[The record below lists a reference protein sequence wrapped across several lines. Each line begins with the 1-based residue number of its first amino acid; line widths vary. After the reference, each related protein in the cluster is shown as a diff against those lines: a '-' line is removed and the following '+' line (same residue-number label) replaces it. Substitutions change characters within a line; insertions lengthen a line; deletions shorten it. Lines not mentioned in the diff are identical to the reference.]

1 MPKVIKRKK
10 EMLDLVEDFLEYCRY
25 KNLSTKTIKSYNQT
39 LFLFVRYLEEEKDIT
54 DIDKINKE
62 IVQEYIA
69 FTKDRGKYSFV
80 ASKDGMIKA
89 NIDKRS
95 DIGEELS
102 DSTLNNYLRN
112 IKVFFNWLEEN
123 HIIKNN
129 TVSKCKF
136 LRTERKSKDQLTDE
150 EFNKLIKS
158 MDITK
163 FHEYRDFIICNLIM
177 DTGMR
182 LSETLHLTINDVD
195 FARRTILIPADI
207 TKGRKDRAVFY
218 SQTMAKLLHRWII
231 FKDIYQETDLLFPT
245 HRTNTILSVSNFERN
260 FRVYLKRAKINKV
273 ITPHGLRNNFARRF
287 LLASNDIHTLS
298 KILGHS
304 SVTVTEKS
312 YLDLMDEDFRKKY
325 QKFSPLEN
333 MKRGNKND

>member
-1 MPKVIKRKK
+1 MPRVTKRKK

-25 KNLSTKTIKSYNQT
+25 KNLSNKTIKSYNQT
-39 LFLFVRYLEEEKDIT
+39 LVLFVKYLEEEKDLT
-54 DIDKINKE
+54 DINKISKD
-62 IVQEYIA
+62 IVQEYIT
-69 FTKDRGKYSFV
+69 FTKNRGKYSFV
-80 ASKDGMIKA
+80 ASEDGMIKA

-123 HIIKNN
+123 HIIKQN

-136 LRTERKSKDQLTDE
+136 LKTERKSKEQLTDE
-150 EFNKLIKS
+150 EFNRLVKS
-158 MDITK
+158 IDITK
-163 FHEYRDFIICNLIM
+163 FHEYRDYIVINLIM
-177 DTGMR
+177 DSGMR
-182 LSETLHLTINDVD
+182 LNETLHLTINDVD
-195 FARRTILIPADI
+195 FTRRTILIPGEI
-207 TKGRKDRAVFY
+207 SKGRKDRVVFY
-218 SQTMAKLLHRWII
+218 SQTMAKLFQRWIR
-231 FKDIYQETDLLFPT
+231 FKDTYQETDLLFPT

-260 FRVYLKRAKINKV
+260 FRVYLRRAKINKV

-287 LLASNDIHTLS
+287 LLASNDIYTLS

-304 SVTVTEKS
+304 SVTVTEKA

-325 QKFSPLEN
+325 QRFSPLEN
-333 MKRGNKND
+333 IKGGNKWW

>member
-1 MPKVIKRKK
+1 MPRVIKKQK
-10 EMLDLVEDFLEYCRY
+10 QIIDLIQDFLDYCSY
-25 KNLSTKTIKSYNQT
+25 KNLSNKTIKSYNQT
-39 LFLFVRYLEEEKDIT
+39 LVLFMRYLEEEKDIT
-54 DIDKINKE
+54 DINKINKDT
-62 IVQEYIA
+62 VQEYIT

-80 ASKDGMIKA
+80 ASTDGMIKA
-89 NIDKRS
+89 NINKRS
-95 DIGEELS
+95 DIGEQVS

-123 HIIKNN
+123 HIIKQN

-136 LRTERKSKDQLTDE
+136 LKTERKSKDQLTDE

-158 MDITK
+158 IDITK
-163 FHEYRDFIICNLIM
+163 FHEYRDYIVCNLIM

-182 LSETLHLTINDVD
+182 LSETLHLTLNDVD
-195 FARRTILIPADI
+195 FTRRTILIPAEI
-207 TKGRKDRAVFY
+207 NKGRKDRVVFY
-218 SQTMAKLLHRWII
+218 SQTMAKLLQRWIR
-231 FKDIYQETDLLFPT
+231 FKDTFQETELLFPT

-260 FRVYLKRAKINKV
+260 FRVYVKRSKINKK

-304 SVTVTEKS
+304 SITVTEKS

-325 QKFSPLEN
+325 QRFSPLEN
-333 MKRGNKND
+333 MRGGRR

>member
-1 MPKVIKRKK
+1 MPKVIKKHK
-10 EMLDLVEDFLEYCRY
+10 QIIDLIQDFLDYCSY
-25 KNLSTKTIKSYNQT
+25 KNLSSKTIKSYNQT
-39 LFLFVRYLEEEKDIT
+39 LVLFMRYLEEEKDIT
-54 DIDKINKE
+54 DINKIDKE
-62 IVQEYIA
+62 IVQEYIT

-80 ASKDGMIKA
+80 ASTDGMIKA

-95 DIGEELS
+95 DIGEQVS

-123 HIIKNN
+123 HIIKQN

-136 LRTERKSKDQLTDE
+136 LKTERKSKDQLTDE
-150 EFNKLIKS
+150 EFNKLVKS
-158 MDITK
+158 MDISK
-163 FHEYRDFIICNLIM
+163 FHEFRDNIICNLIM

-195 FARRTILIPADI
+195 FTRRTILIPAEI
-207 TKGRKDRAVFY
+207 NKGRKDRVVFY
-218 SQTMAKLLHRWII
+218 SQTMAKLLHRWIR
-231 FKDIYQETDLLFPT
+231 FKDTYQETELLFPT

-260 FRVYLKRAKINKV
+260 FRIYIKRARINKT

-304 SVTVTEKS
+304 SVTVTEKA

-325 QKFSPLEN
+325 QRFSPLEN
-333 MKRGNKND
+333 MQK